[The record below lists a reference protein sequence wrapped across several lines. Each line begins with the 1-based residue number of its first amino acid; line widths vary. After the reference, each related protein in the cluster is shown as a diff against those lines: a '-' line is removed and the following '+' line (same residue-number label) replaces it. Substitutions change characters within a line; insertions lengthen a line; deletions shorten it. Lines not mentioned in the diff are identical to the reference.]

1 MNDKAKSNFVA
12 TKEHILGNEITVE
25 MNESKFGKRKY
36 NRIVSCKNRQEK
48 EILIAYLTT
57 GHYPAEYSKEERGA
71 SIYKPYTKK
80 YDLFMMDCVD
90 LRRDSDQ
97 NDQYSWILDVID
109 TYTKHLWSF
118 KLINKTAELVRDS
131 LEFLFDNFGVLGAIH
146 SNKTK
151 GARPSGTCK
160 SNHKKIA
167 SKKIVRNSATNKS
180 PFMLFFGQPG
190 FNNPLFGSVIV
201 QNEVSTMVPAIDIDP
216 GIVLVEEN
224 AADTQWNLEIAS
236 DIHEEF
242 TPTVTTT
249 TIIIDDDL
257 GCDNNICSDVAK
269 LLKNYRERL

>member
-1 MNDKAKSNFVA
+1 PK
-12 TKEHILGNEITVE
+12 
-25 MNESKFGKRKY
+25 
-36 NRIVSCKNRQEK
+36 IVSCKNRQEK
-48 EILIAYLTT
+48 EILIEYLTT
-57 GHYPAEYSKEERGA
+57 GHNPAEYSKEERGA
-71 SIYKPYTKK
+71 VFGFETALIKQIIQTEHAVAHIGEYIKECEACSRFDSLKTIQPVYINHITKK

-146 SNKTK
+146 SNK
-151 GARPSGTCK
+151 S
-160 SNHKKIA
+160 
-167 SKKIVRNSATNKS
+167 
-180 PFMLFFGQPG
+180 

-236 DIHEEF
+236 DIHE
-242 TPTVTTT
+242 
-249 TIIIDDDL
+249 
-257 GCDNNICSDVAK
+257 
-269 LLKNYRERL
+269 